1 MEFIN
6 PAARGYIEHIRMFI
20 GVAVEDLCGTS
31 KQRRQVSWIPKVFNQ
46 PRGHVNQPVSHVLNA
61 YELLWYLHALKRIN
75 AEHRNGEYGRRNLVL
90 MNHPQVRRKV
100 TLALEFHCEQLLTT
114 RTLHVGSCGLDNLVE
129 VFSGKGLAPPNAIK
143 QVLVMQAPCQK
154 RIITTQ
160 RLVHIRKLKKRRDFS
175 PSDTIGCA
183 LLRKVCMQ

>member
-6 PAARGYIEHIRMFI
+6 PAARSNIEHIRMLI

-31 KQRRQVSWIPKVFNQ
+31 KQRRQVSWIPQVFNQ

-61 YELLWYLHALKRIN
+61 YELLWYLYALERIN
-75 AEHRNGEYGRRNLVL
+75 AEHRNRKDGRRNLVL

-100 TLALEFHCEQLLTT
+100 TLALELYCEPLLTA
-114 RTLHVGSCGLDNLVE
+114 RSLYVDSCCLDNLVE
-129 VFSGKGLAPPNAIK
+129 VISGKGLAPPNAIK
-143 QVLVMQAPCQK
+143 QVKVMQAPCQK
-154 RIITTQ
+154 RIITTK
-160 RLVHIRKLKKRRDFS
+160 RLVRIRKLKKRRDLS
-175 PSDTIGCA
+175 PTDTVGCA